1 MKIVNIN
8 KKDDT
13 DNTCYIFLNIFLGI
27 LVLPFVFITVNI
39 LTKGMKS
46 GELEMMGELSGC
58 MLAIMF
64 ILLIGMYP
72 MFQMMQER
80 NQEIDEI
87 NEKNKNYYEYIVEYN
102 IFYSI
107 VENITTEDFIK
118 LIMQKETFDEKC
130 GETKSVTIKVP
141 NDNQY
146 NDFVRHINEME
157 RQRFLEKEKL
167 ANKIYTEETHNL

>member
-1 MKIVNIN
+1 MEIVNIN
-8 KKDDT
+8 KKDNA

-27 LVLPFVFITVNI
+27 LALPFVFITVNI
-39 LTKGMKS
+39 LTEGMKS
-46 GELEMMGELSGC
+46 GGLEMMGDLSGC
-58 MLAIMF
+58 VLVIMF
-64 ILLIGMYP
+64 ILLIAMYP

-107 VENITTEDFIK
+107 VENITTEEIIK
-118 LIMQKETFDEKC
+118 LIMEKETFDEKC
-130 GETKSVTIKVP
+130 GETKTVTIKVP

-146 NDFVRHINEME
+146 NDFVCHINEME
-157 RQRFLEKEKL
+157 RQRRIEQEKQ
-167 ANKIYTEETHNL
+167 ANKIYTDESHNL

>member
-1 MKIVNIN
+1 MEIVNIN

-27 LVLPFVFITVNI
+27 SVLPFVFITVNI

-46 GELEMMGELSGC
+46 GGLEMMGELSGC

-64 ILLIGMYP
+64 ILLIEMYP
-72 MFQMMQER
+72 MFQMMQAR
-80 NQEIDEI
+80 NEEIDEI

-102 IFYSI
+102 INNT
-107 VENITTEDFIK
+107 VENITTEEIIK
-118 LIMQKETFDEKC
+118 LIMKKETFDKKC
-130 GETKSVTIKVP
+130 GETKTLIIKIP

-146 NDFVRHINEME
+146 NDFVCHINEME
-157 RQRFLEKEKL
+157 RQRRIEQEKQ
-167 ANKIYTEETHNL
+167 ANKIYTDESHNL